1 MMDGGYPISRYLN
14 IKSASSPR
22 FYSDGRHVAFLTNI
36 TGMPQAWKVKVG
48 DEAYW
53 PEQLTFEAERVQ
65 WIGTSPVAGDDRII
79 FGRDIGG
86 NENAQ
91 LYLLDGTM
99 ETCITAG
106 HIEAMHV
113 PGEWSKDGK
122 TVLYG
127 ANRTDKRIFD
137 VYMQPLDGEAE
148 LIWRNDD
155 SGYPVGLTFSPDGG
169 RVAFTRMEASFRHRL
184 YEIDVDAREAEDLS
198 LVEEWA
204 RYALLGYHG
213 DGSLLLTTD
222 VASDFLYIAR
232 LDLASRK
239 LERLVEA
246 DWDVRGLSLSPDNR
260 LLVYDVNVEGYSELY
275 TLNLETGETMKADLG
290 EVPGVVSAV
299 GFGDA
304 PSFSLDSG
312 SLAFAFTSSTRPTDV
327 YVWDLKADEVRRVT
341 RSSYGGLPEDS
352 FVAPELVHFPTFDE
366 SEKGGT
372 RVIPSW
378 FYKPKSSRLERPP
391 VIVYVHGGPEGQS
404 RPSFMFT
411 IQYFLNNGYAVF
423 QPNVRGSTGYGKH
436 YSHLDDVR
444 KRMDS
449 VVDLAHGAHWLKGRE
464 DIDGEK
470 LVVYGGSYGGFMVL
484 SSITTYPDIW
494 VAAVDIVGISN
505 LATFLRNTSDYR
517 RKHRAAEYGSLEEDE
532 EFLESIAPINHI
544 EKVEAPLMVIQG
556 ANDPRVPLSES
567 EQMVEAL
574 RRMGK
579 PVEFHVFDDE
589 GHGLVRLK
597 NKLVAY
603 PAMIEFLEKYLN

>member
-1 MMDGGYPISRYLN
+1 MDGGYPISRYLN

-22 FYSDGRHVAFLTNI
+22 FYSDGKHVAFLTNI
-36 TGMPQAWKVKVG
+36 TGMPQVWKVKVG

-65 WIGTSPVAGDDRII
+65 WVGTSPVAGNNMII

-91 LYLLDGTM
+91 LYLLDGPM
-99 ETCITAG
+99 ETCITSG
-106 HIEAMHV
+106 HTGARHI
-113 PGEWSKDGK
+113 PGGWSKDGK

-127 ANRTDKRIFD
+127 ANRTDKQIFD
-137 VYMQPLDGEAE
+137 IYRQPLDGEAE

-198 LVEEWA
+198 LVEGWT
-204 RYALLGYHG
+204 RYSLLSYHG

-222 VASDFLYIAR
+222 VDSDFLYVAR

-246 DWDVRGLSLSPDNR
+246 EWDVRGLSLSPDGR
-260 LLVYDVNVEGYSELY
+260 LLAYDVNVEGYSELY
-275 TLNLETGETMKADLG
+275 TLNLETGDTMKADLG
-290 EVPGVVSAV
+290 EVPGVVSAA

-304 PSFSLDSG
+304 PSFSPDSG
-312 SLAFAFTSSTRPTDV
+312 SLAFAFTSSTRPMDV
-327 YVWDLKADEVRRVT
+327 YVWNLKADEVRRVT

-352 FVAPELVHFPTFDE
+352 FGAPELVHFPTFDE
-366 SEKGGT
+366 DQNGGT
-372 RVIPSW
+372 RMIPSW
-378 FYKPKSSRLERPP
+378 FYKPKSFKEKRPP

-449 VVDLAHGAHWLKGRE
+449 VTDLAHGAHWLKGRE
-464 DIDGEK
+464 DVDGEK

-484 SSITTYPDIW
+484 SSITTYPDLW

-532 EFLESIAPINHI
+532 EFLESIAPINYI